1 MVTRNDGRAPEM
13 GRPVT
18 IETDFVR
25 TADGSCLI
33 CTGNTKV
40 ICTASVEENV
50 PPFLR
55 GKGQGWVT
63 AEYAMLPASTG
74 HRKQRDGVKRDGR
87 GVEISRLIGRSLRQ
101 AVDLTA
107 LGERTIT
114 LDCDVLQADG
124 GTRTA
129 AITGAMVA
137 LVCAVSK
144 LLDEGKL
151 LRSPITHQIAAI
163 SVGVVDDTPCVDL
176 CYEEDSRA
184 QVDMNIVMNEKGEF
198 VELQGTG
205 EGRSFTQ
212 AELNALL
219 DMGAKGIRALMEKQ
233 KDSLAESKRH
243 LSAKPTLV
251 VASSN
256 QHKIRELQHIFGDYY
271 TVVSMVAAGF
281 NAPIEETA
289 TTFAGNAAIKAET
302 VSAATGL
309 PTLADDSGLSV
320 EVLDGDP
327 GVYSARYAMMAGEGS
342 GDAANNA
349 LMKVDLNDPS
359 SITAVIPENEKSLL
373 ENVTA
378 AGGYFFASYLQD
390 AQSKVVQYGFDGKP
404 VRDIELPGICT
415 AAGFDGDDE
424 AAEIYYSVSGYTAP
438 ATIYKLDVASGESTL
453 FKAPDVNFDPA
464 LFTTEQVFY
473 TSKDGT
479 KVPMF
484 ITHRKDLKLD
494 GKNPCYLY
502 AYGGFQINRTPGF
515 RPSAI
520 MFVEQGGVFCE
531 ANLRGGSEY
540 GEAWHKAGMLENK
553 QNVFDDFIA
562 AAEYLIA
569 NKYTSK
575 DKLAIAGG
583 SNGGLLVG
591 ACEVQRPDLYAVCLP
606 AVGVMDMLR
615 YHKFTIG
622 WGWAVEYGSSENEEQ
637 FDYIYKY
644 SPLHNIRE
652 GVQYPATLV
661 TTADHDDRV
670 VPAHSFKFTAQ
681 IQHCQA
687 GDAPILIRIESK
699 AGHGA
704 GKPTSKRIDE
714 EADTYAFLFQNIGV
728 PYKPVAK

>member
-1 MVTRNDGRAPEM
+1 M
-13 GRPVT
+13 
-18 IETDFVR
+18 
-25 TADGSCLI
+25 
-33 CTGNTKV
+33 
-40 ICTASVEENV
+40 
-50 PPFLR
+50 
-55 GKGQGWVT
+55 
-63 AEYAMLPASTG
+63 
-74 HRKQRDGVKRDGR
+74 
-87 GVEISRLIGRSLRQ
+87 EISRLIGRSLRQ

-349 LMKVDLNDPS
+349 LLLRRMKGKTDRSCAFICAL
-359 SITAVIPENEKSLL
+359 ALKIPGRETLIAEGSCPGVLL
-373 ENVTA
+373 EEE
-378 AGGYFFASYLQD
+378 
-390 AQSKVVQYGFDGKP
+390 
-404 VRDIELPGICT
+404 R
-415 AAGFDGDDE
+415 
-424 AAEIYYSVSGYTAP
+424 
-438 ATIYKLDVASGESTL
+438 
-453 FKAPDVNFDPA
+453 
-464 LFTTEQVFY
+464 
-473 TSKDGT
+473 GT
-479 KVPMF
+479 
-484 ITHRKDLKLD
+484 
-494 GKNPCYLY
+494 
-502 AYGGFQINRTPGF
+502 GGFGYDPLFLYEPLNKTFAEVTEEEKNQISHRA
-515 RPSAI
+515 RA
-520 MFVEQGGVFCE
+520 CE
-531 ANLRGGSEY
+531 
-540 GEAWHKAGMLENK
+540 KMLEIMK
-553 QNVFDDFIA
+553 
-562 AAEYLIA
+562 
-569 NKYTSK
+569 
-575 DKLAIAGG
+575 
-583 SNGGLLVG
+583 GLH
-591 ACEVQRPDLYAVCLP
+591 E
-606 AVGVMDMLR
+606 
-615 YHKFTIG
+615 
-622 WGWAVEYGSSENEEQ
+622 
-637 FDYIYKY
+637 
-644 SPLHNIRE
+644 
-652 GVQYPATLV
+652 
-661 TTADHDDRV
+661 
-670 VPAHSFKFTAQ
+670 
-681 IQHCQA
+681 
-687 GDAPILIRIESK
+687 
-699 AGHGA
+699 
-704 GKPTSKRIDE
+704 
-714 EADTYAFLFQNIGV
+714 
-728 PYKPVAK
+728 